1 MVRRP
6 IILTG
11 PWIKRTVFLASW
23 VSSVLILIIVVSN
36 NALNPFYDA
45 AVSTTA
51 ELIPPRNQTG
61 AVSYRCWDPKENY
74 RPIYSVC
81 FKNLFAE
88 NNNLGVFKTA
98 LHKIV
103 KIQGLELEFHRYSSD
118 DGTANEKL
126 RISPMPEGLTTSSR
140 ALIETIDRL
149 LHRADGWR
157 INNLDVGGVSEV
169 SINNFDYKLFYD
181 GELFF
186 SVESKRAMVSY
197 KHSGLVLRGHAKIS
211 ITDGSTLESNYIE
224 WDVKNQHFTVDG
236 GYVLNRGG
244 RVTIGKDI
252 CVDAQLNNVE
262 AQSAKVERKEN
273 QKCLAKL

>member
-6 IILTG
+6 MILTG

-23 VSSVLILIIVVSN
+23 VSLVLILIIVVSN

-45 AVSTTA
+45 AVSSTP

-81 FKNLFAE
+81 FKNLLAE

-103 KIQGLELEFHRYSSD
+103 KIQGLELEFYRYSSD
-118 DGTANEKL
+118 DVTANEKL
-126 RISPMPEGLTTSSR
+126 RTSPIPEGLTINSR
-140 ALIETIDRL
+140 ALIETIDKL
-149 LHRADGWR
+149 LHRTDGWR

-169 SINNFDYKLFYD
+169 GINNFDYKLFYD

-186 SVESKRAMVSY
+186 RVESKRAMVSY
-197 KHSGLVLRGHAKIS
+197 KHSGLILRGHAKLS
-211 ITDGSTLESNYIE
+211 IADGSTLESNYIE
-224 WDVKNQHFTVDG
+224 WDVKNQYFTVDG
-236 GYVLNRGG
+236 RYVLNRGG

-252 CVDAQLNNVE
+252 CVDDKLNIMQAQI
-262 AQSAKVERKEN
+262 AAPKERSKEN
-273 QKCLAKL
+273 G

>member
-23 VSSVLILIIVVSN
+23 VSSVLILIIVVGN
-36 NALNPFYDA
+36 NASNPFYDA

-74 RPIYSVC
+74 RPIYSVR
-81 FKNLFAE
+81 FKNLLAE

-126 RISPMPEGLTTSSR
+126 RTSPIPEGLTTSSR
-140 ALIETIDRL
+140 ALIETIDKL
-149 LHRADGWR
+149 LHRTDVWR

-169 SINNFDYKLFYD
+169 GINNFDYKLFYD
-181 GELFF
+181 GALFF
-186 SVESKRAMVSY
+186 GVESKRAMVSY
-197 KHSGLVLRGHAKIS
+197 KHSGLILRGHAKIS
-211 ITDGSTLESNYIE
+211 IADGSTLESNYIE

-252 CVDAQLNNVE
+252 CVDDKLNIMQAQI
-262 AQSAKVERKEN
+262 AAPKERSKEN
-273 QKCLAKL
+273 G